1 MFNNI
6 IMFNYTC
13 RSSVKKVANILDGID
28 QRKFRD
34 KFGDQ
39 FNYVHDTA

>member
-1 MFNNI
+1 MFKI
-6 IMFNYTC
+6 C
-13 RSSVKKVANILDGID
+13 LRSSVKKVAQILDSMD

>member
-1 MFNNI
+1 MYNK
-6 IMFNYTC
+6 IMHNYTC
-13 RSSVKKVANILDGID
+13 RSSVKKVAKILDGMD

>member
-1 MFNNI
+1 MYSKFMHYCI
-6 IMFNYTC
+6 F
-13 RSSVKKVANILDGID
+13 RSSVKKVAKILDGMD

>member
-1 MFNNI
+1 MCFK
-6 IMFNYTC
+6 FVF
-13 RSSVKKVANILDGID
+13 RSSVKKVAKILDNMD